1 MKKMLSAATIIA
13 CLICLVPTM
22 AQVKQ
27 EKKEPPKDFVLYDTA
42 PEVVNQVQPKY
53 PELATRAG
61 LEGVVWTNV
70 WISESGDVVE
80 AKVMK
85 SEAEI
90 FNQVALDAAKQ
101 WKFKPAM
108 ANGKPV
114 ATWVAIPFKFR
125 LAEKR
130 SVEGT
135 GKLLGNVRDKDSSE
149 PIPEVSIAVVGTAMV
164 TVTDGL
170 GRYSISG
177 VRTGTATIVVAAVG
191 YVPVQVNVFVKPGV
205 TTTQNFLL
213 KKEFSEEQLQYDD
226 PPEATNQVQP
236 KYPASAMAENIQGDV
251 VTKLWLDD
259 TGNVTKVEVAK
270 SLRKDLDEAAVAA
283 VKQWKFKPAKKN
295 GKPIA
300 VWTAVPFRFKISGK

>member
-1 MKKMLSAATIIA
+1 MKNVLYAATITA
-13 CLICLVPTM
+13 CLICLTPAM
-22 AQVKQ
+22 AQEKQ
-27 EKKEPPKDFVLYDTA
+27 QKKEPPKDFVLYDTA
-42 PEVVNQVQPKY
+42 PDAVNQVPPKY

-61 LEGVVWTNV
+61 LEGTVWINA
-70 WISESGDVVE
+70 WISEAGDVVE
-80 AKVMK
+80 ARVIK

-90 FNQVALDAAKQ
+90 FNQAALDAAKQ

-125 LAEKR
+125 LTEKP

-177 VRTGTATIVVAAVG
+177 VRTGTATIVVAGVG
-191 YVPVQVNVFVKPGV
+191 YVPVQVNVFVKAGV

-213 KKEFSEEQLQYDD
+213 KKEFSEEKLQYDD
-226 PPEATNQVQP
+226 PPEATDQVQP
-236 KYPASAMAENIQGDV
+236 NNPASAMKDHVEGTV
-251 VTKLWLDD
+251 VMKLWLDD
-259 TGNVTKVEVAK
+259 AGNLTKVEVAK

-283 VKQWKFKPAKKN
+283 VRQWKFKPARKN
-295 GKPIA
+295 GKAIA
-300 VWTAVPFRFKISGK
+300 VWITIPCGFKIAGY